1 MGIKSY
7 RAATIKEALEQ
18 VKQELGEE
26 ALVIETKRV
35 KSGGLLGVGAKDMIE
50 VRVASNSEK
59 GPNIQNKA
67 VNKLSITDDSPAV
80 PDDAIEKIRKISLP
94 KFPALS
100 LNPAK
105 ESSKS
110 EKLYNSL
117 PVDMDEPTVG
127 IELAPTAP
135 KVVHNRVKIQN
146 TASILT
152 TFPEKRA
159 QRSGVQNELEQVRSE
174 LKEIKFYLGAL
185 ASRYQAIESRENDHS
200 YETPEADPKNLETPF
215 YEAYL
220 ILTADGL
227 PSQMAVAAAKAAC
240 NRGKIE
246 GKSVSEI
253 CRIGLVD
260 ILPSLIGFSR
270 DLFMEG
276 AESAT
281 SICLLGPTGV
291 GKSTLIAKM
300 AAYLTLKKRKVEI
313 VTLDTYRIAA
323 QEQLKTYAEVIGAG
337 FHAARNTDELERL
350 RESLDSDS
358 ILLIDTPGSSP
369 ADLSDHIEL
378 AEYLRAKQD
387 IHKVLIMCATKHPA
401 DARVA
406 AAKYKLFG
414 VNSLIL
420 TKLDE
425 TSRPGAAVR
434 VAAEIGLPLAYI
446 TDGQRVPEDLEK
458 ATPESLAERLIRA
471 RPIAAIA

>member
-1 MGIKSY
+1 
-7 RAATIKEALEQ
+7 
-18 VKQELGEE
+18 
-26 ALVIETKRV
+26 
-35 KSGGLLGVGAKDMIE
+35 
-50 VRVASNSEK
+50 
-59 GPNIQNKA
+59 
-67 VNKLSITDDSPAV
+67 
-80 PDDAIEKIRKISLP
+80 
-94 KFPALS
+94 
-100 LNPAK
+100 
-105 ESSKS
+105 
-110 EKLYNSL
+110 
-117 PVDMDEPTVG
+117 
-127 IELAPTAP
+127 
-135 KVVHNRVKIQN
+135 
-146 TASILT
+146 
-152 TFPEKRA
+152 
-159 QRSGVQNELEQVRSE
+159 
-174 LKEIKFYLGAL
+174 
-185 ASRYQAIESRENDHS
+185 
-200 YETPEADPKNLETPF
+200 
-215 YEAYL
+215 
-220 ILTADGL
+220 
-227 PSQMAVAAAKAAC
+227 VAAAKAAC